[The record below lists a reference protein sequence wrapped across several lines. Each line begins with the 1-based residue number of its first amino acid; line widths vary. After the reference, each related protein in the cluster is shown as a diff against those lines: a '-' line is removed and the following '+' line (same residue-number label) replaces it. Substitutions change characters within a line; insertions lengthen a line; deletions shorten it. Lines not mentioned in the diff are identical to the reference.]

1 MNFVIQKIGREDE
14 DESDEI
20 VDNFS
25 YEFFED
31 ETTNLDKNNNLNNF
45 PEKKIEEKNEI
56 IENKEANYNER

>member
-45 PEKKIEEKNEI
+45 PEKKN
-56 IENKEANYNER
+56 